1 VGENAERVQTYLS
14 ERLSESVPDAD
25 WETEYRVGST
35 PVDVAGKTEDG
46 LALVELEWRRADP
59 ADNAAKLFRHA
70 SSERGEEGDVRD
82 VRVFQVFT
90 RYYELSDGGVSS
102 KRKNA
107 EFVGETAA
115 ESLDRFAYTLL
126 TLGIIPPKRG
136 SALPEGWHSEVEEMA
151 DEIAGRLRD

>member
-1 VGENAERVQTYLS
+1 MGENAERVQTYLA
-14 ERLSESVPDAD
+14 ERLSERVSEAD

-35 PVDVAGKTEDG
+35 PVDVAGKLKDE
-46 LALVELEWRRADP
+46 LVLVELEWRRADP
-59 ADNAAKLFRHA
+59 ADNTAKIFRHA
-70 SSERGEEGDVRD
+70 SGESDDVGD

-115 ESLDRFAYTLL
+115 ETLDGFEYTAL
-126 TLGIIPPKRG
+126 TLGIVPPKRG
-136 SALPEGWHSEVEEMA
+136 GTLPDGWRSEVEGVAE
-151 DEIAGRLRD
+151 EIDKRLRE